1 VTRTTLIISFA
12 LLLVLIII
20 GIQNTQSLEVQFL
33 LWNIS
38 MSFTALFFYSAVL
51 GAAIVSVLTLPKLM
65 SKSLQVRKLNKTLSK
80 KKDEIDKNL
89 LSGGG

>member
-1 VTRTTLIISFA
+1 VTIITLIISFA
-12 LLLVLIII
+12 LLLVLVII
-20 GIQNTQSLEVQFL
+20 GIQNTQSLEMQFL
-33 LWNIS
+33 FWNFS

-65 SKSLQVRKLNKTLSK
+65 SKSLQVRRLNKTLSK

-89 LSGGG
+89 LS